1 MGGILERAGGFVGEL
16 LSTFIQYVPRVLGA
30 LAIVVVG
37 LLLAVLAR
45 RGATFVLR
53 RFKFDDLCRKVGIT
67 RLLGESPQRTPT
79 SFVGQVV
86 FFAVLLFS
94 VLAAL
99 GPLGLD
105 FLATTLN
112 QVILYAPKVITAVLI
127 LVLGTSAAGIVS
139 EMVGRWLTGT
149 GVSSANGIRN
159 FVRFAMIFL
168 VAILAA
174 SVLEID
180 VTILIVVTIVGLGGI
195 ALTAALAVGLGLR
208 GLSSN
213 IAAGRYISEGV
224 EEGDEIRI
232 GQVSGTVEEVGHAMT
247 KVRSQ
252 DGRLHLVPNSHFL
265 DSVVEKAET
274 TSRNPEKEG

>member
-1 MGGILERAGGFVGEL
+1 MGEL
-16 LSTFIQYVPRVLGA
+16 LSTLIQYVPRVLGA
-30 LAIVVVG
+30 LAIVVFG

-45 RGATFVLR
+45 RGTTFILK
-53 RFKFDDLCRKVGIT
+53 RFNFDELCRKAGIT
-67 RLLGESPQRTPT
+67 RLLGEDSQRTPT
-79 SFVGQVV
+79 SFMGQIV
-86 FFAVLLFS
+86 FFGVVIFA

-112 QVILYAPKVITAVLI
+112 QVILYAPKVITAILI

-139 EMVGRWLTGT
+139 EMVGRWLTGA
-149 GVSSANGIRN
+149 GVGSANGIKN

-180 VTILIVVTIVGLGGI
+180 VTILVVVTIVGLGGI

-213 IAAGRYISEGV
+213 IAAGRYISEGI

-232 GQVSGTVEEVGHAMT
+232 GDLSGVVEEVGYAMT
-247 KVRSQ
+247 KLRDE

-265 DSVVEKAET
+265 ENIVEKAEAAPWT
-274 TSRNPEKEG
+274 AEEDR